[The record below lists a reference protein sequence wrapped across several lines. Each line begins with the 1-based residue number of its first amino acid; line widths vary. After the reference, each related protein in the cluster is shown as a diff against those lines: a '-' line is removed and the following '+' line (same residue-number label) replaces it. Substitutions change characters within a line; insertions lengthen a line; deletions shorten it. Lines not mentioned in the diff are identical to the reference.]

1 MNSILALYNTKSL
14 LKMEL
19 KASLVK
25 LLHFCLHLW
34 IENRSPDFW
43 QVNPLGKNMVL
54 FKSYICYFIGL
65 SSLKTTVW
73 FIQHLGSYSHTHTS
87 SSVMWVLFPSCK
99 QLSWGLELFRWLVQY
114 YLASKWQSLESDP
127 RCSASLTVVHPCCN
141 LLQTTGF

>member
-1 MNSILALYNTKSL
+1 MYNTKSL
-14 LKMEL
+14 LKMEF

-25 LLHFCLHLW
+25 LLHFSLHLG

-65 SSLKTTVW
+65 SSLKTTVC
-73 FIQHLGSYSHTHTS
+73 FIQHLGSYSHTDTS

-99 QLSWGLELFRWLVQY
+99 QVNWGLEMFKRLVQC

-127 RCSASLTVVHPCCN
+127 HCSTSLTVVHLCCN
-141 LLQTTGF
+141 LLQTADF